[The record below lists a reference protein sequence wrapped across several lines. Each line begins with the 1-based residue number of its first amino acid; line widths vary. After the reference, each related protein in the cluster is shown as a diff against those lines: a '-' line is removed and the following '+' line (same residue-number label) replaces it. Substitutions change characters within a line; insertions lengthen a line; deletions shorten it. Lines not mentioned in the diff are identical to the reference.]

1 MPLTKPKNFSYLEIA
16 THILFL
22 LLISTFAVLSPHMGS
37 KEILAVLLVL
47 SIFYIHT
54 FFIIQISIPQ
64 KNKLKY
70 VILVVVLSA
79 SFYLLIGQIIRTLFD
94 DVQTSEDMFYVIF
107 TLTFVLAITFFL
119 SFLYAFVRRAKDKER
134 SINLKLGNKVSELR
148 LLKSQVNPHFLFN
161 SLNSIYATALVE
173 NSPKTSESIAKLASL
188 IRYMQKDINENFIPI
203 QNEIKYIQDY
213 IAIQKIRSAIEPLIT
228 FRFGN
233 IENYAISPGMFIPF
247 VENAFKYGID
257 PSKPSK
263 LDMYVNCAEDW
274 ITFECANTYRD
285 DYKTYDKETGF
296 GIGIKNVRQRLELV
310 YPKKHTFEIQKLN
323 GIFSVK
329 IRINTA

>member
-1 MPLTKPKNFSYLEIA
+1 MQLHKKNTIPYLEIA
-16 THILFL
+16 INILI
-22 LLISTFAVLSPHMGS
+22 LLIICAFSALTPKMGK
-37 KEILAVLLVL
+37 KEILSVTLVI

-54 FFIIQISIPQ
+54 FFIIPVLVAQ
-64 KNKLKY
+64 KKKLRY
-70 VILVVVLSA
+70 AILTIALSLT
-79 SFYLLIGQIIRTLFD
+79 FYLLIGQITRTLFS
-94 DVQTSEDMFYVIF
+94 DVQTSEDMFYVFF
-107 TLTFVLAITFFL
+107 TLTFVLALTLFF
-119 SFLYAFVRRAKDKER
+119 SSVYAYVRRAKDKER
-134 SINLKLGNKVSELR
+134 SFSLKLGNKESELR

-173 NSPKTSESIAKLASL
+173 NAPKTSESIAKLASL

-213 IAIQKIRSAIEPLIT
+213 IAIQKIRSAIEPQVTL
-228 FRFGN
+228 RLEN

-263 LDMYVNCAEDW
+263 LNMSVNCAENW

-285 DYKTYDKETGF
+285 DYKVYDKEAGF
-296 GIGIKNVRQRLELV
+296 GIGIKNVKQRLELV
-310 YPKKHTFEIQKLN
+310 YPKKILLEFKN
-323 GIFSVK
+323 
-329 IRINTA
+329 